1 MDTPFNLIKIPCLA
15 PTIYWLELSRVSRNE
30 FKREFKKKGG
40 GGGGEQKRIAR
51 KFREREILDVF
62 SAFTTI
68 KERST
73 PDSRPH
79 EYKGGETASKR
90 GGGGGADR
98 GAGESERGNMTGI
111 KVDRG
116 GGDSGRFDQGRAK
129 SRTVPSLF
137 FQAWLLRAQR
147 FKGLAYFRSLS
158 RLLPRE
164 IEYFQRRF
172 YTPPRGKMLFDIGLR
187 LRHFVSHLFESFDK
201 SSTISDYTVD
211 S

>member
-1 MDTPFNLIKIPCLA
+1 MRENSGKGKSWMCSQCLQ
-15 PTIYWLELSRVSRNE
+15 RSRNDPPLIPDLMNT
-30 FKREFKKKGG
+30 KG
-40 GGGGEQKRIAR
+40 
-51 KFREREILDVF
+51 ERPQV
-62 SAFTTI
+62 
-68 KERST
+68 KE
-73 PDSRPH
+73 
-79 EYKGGETASKR
+79 
-90 GGGGGADR
+90 GGGADR

-111 KVDRG
+111 KVGRG

-158 RLLPRE
+158 RLLLRE